1 MGDDSREAVERHEKN
16 EDAEA
21 AIEAIGEIGFLY
33 PPDSE
38 YPETAEI
45 GKQDMID
52 ALAAEW
58 RTLPTPVLQYMARLQ
73 RARDHAS
80 AGK

>member
-1 MGDDSREAVERHEKN
+1 MAKKDELAM
-16 EDAEA
+16 
-21 AIEAIGEIGFLY
+21 EAIGEISFLY

-38 YPETAEI
+38 YAKTAEI

-58 RTLPTPVLQYMARLQ
+58 RTLPTPVLQHMARRQ
-73 RARDHAS
+73 RRRDNT
-80 AGK
+80 GG